1 MFKKSVIL
9 KKQRAVPVAESQKP
23 PQAKLHNRSYN
34 TSLLVAFGEFYCC
47 GCSYN
52 CYLGNIRLSYKDKN
66 KNGSIETGVKTIWQ
80 DDFESASGWD
90 GSGASWGWSLTE
102 FDTQKK
108 HKGNYSAR
116 VEAPQGHSRVT
127 HSNEWVQIQNSEP
140 TDYIYSCWA
149 YSESPVI
156 RLGLAMKE
164 DGETEY
170 LTLFDDIRDYNRMNK
185 WVYIEKRVTV
195 PAHITSIN
203 LRLESGAWGNRV
215 GSVWFDDVKIVELSK
230 GDTEIVEEKN
240 YYPFGLKHKGYNNVV
255 NGTENNYF
263 TYNGKELEEEL
274 GKNTL
279 AFQWRDYDPAIA
291 RFNKIDRFAEKYY
304 QENPYHFSGNNP
316 IIFREIAGDSV
327 TLARVVVHD
336 KVNNTNHQQT
346 ITNELQNVTGLT
358 LTVDANT
365 GVLGYA
371 KDANGNAI
379 ISSTTDANGNV
390 TQNGSA
396 SARTDLMGVIDANGV
411 IDVGIDANRSTTNGP
426 ANSITL
432 GESQIDGFVNGT
444 PSQLNDRTMGYGMT
458 LMHEFEHTQIGG
470 LNKDPTDPT
479 STTSTGPVVNR
490 VNVYR
495 NELDNNPNNAGAR
508 PYGQRSQIYA
518 TPNSSGSGG
527 SIRFKYQT
535 TNSRGRTVNR
545 TATIRY

>member
-1 MFKKSVIL
+1 MGC
-9 KKQRAVPVAESQKP
+9 QK
-23 PQAKLHNRSYN
+23 LN
-34 TSLLVAFGEFYCC
+34 TDFFNSLE
-47 GCSYN
+47 
-52 CYLGNIRLSYKDKN
+52 IIHPK
-66 KNGSIETGVKTIWQ
+66 
-80 DDFESASGWD
+80 
-90 GSGASWGWSLTE
+90 
-102 FDTQKK
+102 
-108 HKGNYSAR
+108 
-116 VEAPQGHSRVT
+116 
-127 HSNEWVQIQNSEP
+127 
-140 TDYIYSCWA
+140 
-149 YSESPVI
+149 
-156 RLGLAMKE
+156 
-164 DGETEY
+164 
-170 LTLFDDIRDYNRMNK
+170 
-185 WVYIEKRVTV
+185 KRV
-195 PAHITSIN
+195 S
-203 LRLESGAWGNRV
+203 
-215 GSVWFDDVKIVELSK
+215 
-230 GDTEIVEEKN
+230 EEKKRIN
-240 YYPFGLKHKGYNNVV
+240 YYPFGLEHKGYNNVI
-255 NGTENNYF
+255 NGTENNYKTF
-263 TYNGKELEEEL
+263 NGQELEEEL

-336 KVNNTNHQQT
+336 KVNSTNHQQT

-358 LTVDANT
+358 LTVDPNT

-371 KDANGNAI
+371 KDSNGNAVV
-379 ISSTTDANGNV
+379 SSTTDANGNV

-470 LNKDPTDPT
+470 LNKDPTDRT
-479 STTSTGPVVNR
+479 STTSTGAVVDR

-495 NELDNNPNNAGAR
+495 SELDNNPNNAGAR
-508 PYGQRSQIYA
+508 PYGQRRQYYS

-535 TNSRGRTVNR
+535 TNRRGRTVNR